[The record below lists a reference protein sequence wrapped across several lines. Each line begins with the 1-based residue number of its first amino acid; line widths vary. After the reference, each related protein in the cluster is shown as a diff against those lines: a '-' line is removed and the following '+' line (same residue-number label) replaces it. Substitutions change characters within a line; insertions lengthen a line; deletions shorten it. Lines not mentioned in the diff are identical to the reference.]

1 MEQKSFFE
9 VLFDLSFTEFVT
21 TRLIKVVFVLG
32 IIFSAVAGLQ
42 RIVWAFRFNGFGGG
56 LWSLV
61 ITPIL
66 FIAAVLLLRIWCEM
80 VIAIFR
86 IAENTGRL
94 AEGSKPKAD

>member
-32 IIFSAVAGLQ
+32 ILFSALAGLQ
-42 RIVWAFRFNGFGGG
+42 RIVWAFRFSGFGSG
-56 LWSLV
+56 LLSLV
-61 ITPIL
+61 VTPLL
-66 FIAAVLLLRIWCEM
+66 FLVAVLLIRIWCEM
-80 VIAIFR
+80 IIAIFR

-94 AEGSKPKAD
+94 AEGQKPKAE